1 MSKTKRRM
9 KKRHEPHELNRNLH
23 SNFYFNSLPL
33 LYFLSTFPVCLTEM
47 VCTDALEGQYA
58 LRQGSVRTFCR
69 VCPRKI
75 HQAFYKPANTYMSS
89 IRMEIYHG

>member
-33 LYFLSTFPVCLTEM
+33 LYFLSTFPVCLTER
-47 VCTDALEGQYA
+47 VCTDALEGQYGLSA
-58 LRQGSVRTFCR
+58 GSVPTAN
-69 VCPRKI
+69 
-75 HQAFYKPANTYMSS
+75 AFKGHFTA
-89 IRMEIYHG
+89 